1 LDAFPVDEALT
12 FTKIQAASTKESPRV
27 PTVGKPWDNR
37 ERDLLIRYWQA
48 TNSIVLTALLLGRT
62 TSAIQTAASRFN
74 LPKRTLD
81 DDTHRRPWSGLD
93 EANWLR
99 AKRDLTRKDGR
110 LPLDKAAVKLQ
121 RSVDSVANRLL
132 REVENDTSR
141 FLDRIVIPSL
151 DELDAFAATL
161 RAINDRPMKAEAV
174 DPRKVSKM
182 RKCLSCEKPFWS
194 HDCGNRICNKCKD
207 GDN

>member
-1 LDAFPVDEALT
+1 M
-12 FTKIQAASTKESPRV
+12 S
-27 PTVGKPWDNR
+27 TVGKPWDNR

-48 TNSIVLTALLLGRT
+48 TNSIVLTAVLLGRT

-74 LPKRTLD
+74 LPKRILD
-81 DDTHRRPWSGLD
+81 DDTHRRPWSALD
-93 EANWLR
+93 EVNWLK

-110 LPLDKAAVKLQ
+110 IPLDQAAVKLQ

-132 REVENDTSR
+132 KEVDNDYSM
-141 FLDRIVIPSL
+141 FLERIVVPAL
-151 DELDAFAATL
+151 EELDSFEATL
-161 RAINDRPMKAEAV
+161 RGISDRPFKAEAI

-207 GDN
+207 GDS

>member
-1 LDAFPVDEALT
+1 M
-12 FTKIQAASTKESPRV
+12 

-48 TNSIVLTALLLGRT
+48 TNSIVLTAMLLRRT

-74 LPKRTLD
+74 LPKRSLD
-81 DDTHRRPWSGLD
+81 DDTHRRPWNGLD
-93 EANWLR
+93 EANWLK

-110 LPLDKAAVKLQ
+110 IPLDKAAVKLQ

-132 REVENDTSR
+132 KEVDNDPEQ
-141 FLDRIVIPSL
+141 FLKRIVVPTLADL
-151 DELDAFAATL
+151 DDFEATL
-161 RAINDRPMKAEAV
+161 RGINDRPISSEAI
-174 DPRKVSKM
+174 DPRKISKM

-194 HDCGNRICNKCKD
+194 HDCGNRICNKCKES
-207 GDN
+207 DN

>member
-1 LDAFPVDEALT
+1 MTA
-12 FTKIQAASTKESPRV
+12 
-27 PTVGKPWDNR
+27 TVGKPWDNR

-48 TNSIVLTALLLGRT
+48 TNSIVLTAMLLGRT

-81 DDTHRRPWSGLD
+81 DDSHRRPWSGLD

-132 REVENDTSR
+132 REVDNDAAR
-141 FLDRIVIPSL
+141 FLARIVAPDPEDAGQIDSFL
-151 DELDAFAATL
+151 DSFAATL
-161 RAINDRPMKAEAV
+161 RSIGDRPIKAEAV

-207 GDN
+207 NPDF